1 MAINIHATLVSL
13 NGKGILLT
21 GKSGSGKSDLA
32 LRMIMEY
39 QEQLVADDRVDLVLK
54 NGKVYGSAPETIS
67 GKLEIRNVGIGNF
80 PAAKEAE
87 ITLCAELC
95 TDKKELERL
104 PLPDTVDL
112 LGVSVTKLKL
122 YPFEC
127 STVYKIIT
135 KISGIIS

>member
-1 MAINIHATLVSL
+1 M
-13 NGKGILLT
+13 LT

-39 QEQLVADDRVDLVLK
+39 QAQLVADDRVDLVLK

-67 GKLEIRNVGIGNF
+67 GKLGDKECGNR
-80 PAAKEAE
+80 KLSSSQEAE

>member
-39 QEQLVADDRVDLVLK
+39 QAQLVADDRVDLVLK

-67 GKLEIRNVGIGNF
+67 GN
-80 PAAKEAE
+80 
-87 ITLCAELC
+87 
-95 TDKKELERL
+95 
-104 PLPDTVDL
+104 
-112 LGVSVTKLKL
+112 
-122 YPFEC
+122 
-127 STVYKIIT
+127 
-135 KISGIIS
+135 

>member
-39 QEQLVADDRVDLVLK
+39 QAQLVADDRVDLVLK

-67 GKLEIRNVGIGNF
+67 GIGNF

-95 TDKKELERL
+95 TDKKELKRL

>member
-1 MAINIHATLVSL
+1 MTVNIHATLVSL
-13 NGKGILLT
+13 NGKGVLLT

-32 LRMIMEY
+32 LRMIMES
-39 QEQLVADDRVDLVLK
+39 QAQLVADDRVLK

-95 TDKKELERL
+95 TDKNELERL
-104 PLPDTVDL
+104 PLPETVDL

>member
-39 QEQLVADDRVDLVLK
+39 QAQLVADDRVDLVLK

-67 GKLEIRNVGIGNF
+67 GKLEIRNVGIGNC
-80 PAAKEAE
+80 PAAKAEE
-87 ITLCAELC
+87 ITLCAEL
-95 TDKKELERL
+95 
-104 PLPDTVDL
+104 
-112 LGVSVTKLKL
+112 
-122 YPFEC
+122 
-127 STVYKIIT
+127 
-135 KISGIIS
+135 

>member
-39 QEQLVADDRVDLVLK
+39 QAQLVADDRVDLVLK
-54 NGKVYGSAPETIS
+54 YGKVYGSAPETIS

>member
-1 MAINIHATLVSL
+1 MTVNIHATLVSL
-13 NGKGILLT
+13 NGKGVLLT

-32 LRMIMEY
+32 LRMIMES
-39 QEQLVADDRVDLVLK
+39 QAQLVADDRVDLVLK
-54 NGKVYGSAPETIS
+54 NGKVYGSAPEAIS

-80 PAAKEAE
+80 PVAKEAE

-95 TDKKELERL
+95 TDTNELERL
-104 PLPDTVDL
+104 PLPETVDL

-127 STVYKIIT
+127 STICKIMAKINGIT
-135 KISGIIS
+135 S